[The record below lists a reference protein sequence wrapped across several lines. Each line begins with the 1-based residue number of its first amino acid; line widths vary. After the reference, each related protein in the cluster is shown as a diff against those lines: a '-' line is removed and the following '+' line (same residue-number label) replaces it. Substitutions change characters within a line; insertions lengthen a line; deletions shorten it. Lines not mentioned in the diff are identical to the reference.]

1 MPGTYQ
7 SLFLIVII
15 NCMNL
20 KGDGDFKVNALG
32 LIGSFFFFFLV
43 VNFVIHWN
51 ETAMGLHVFF
61 LCCLPK

>member
-15 NCMNL
+15 NCMNI

-32 LIGSFFFFFLV
+32 LIGSFFFFF
-43 VNFVIHWN
+43 
-51 ETAMGLHVFF
+51 FF
-61 LCCLPK
+61 FYL